1 MMDRRQQLENI
12 IIGTL
17 LESTY
22 ERNYFDDVKS
32 LVSQDMFLDETNRRI
47 YGLVWEMNAK
57 GMEST
62 RPSDIF
68 DEYGADVAD
77 ICADMCELCADYSF
91 LYLNTKYREQRY
103 LSGCKARKDVTFSD
117 YVNQFVIMSYEK
129 AS

>member
-1 MMDRRQQLENI
+1 MDRRQQLENI

-32 LVSQDMFLDETNRRI
+32 LVSQNMFLDETNRRI
-47 YGLVWEMNAK
+47 YGLIWEMNAK

-68 DEYGADVAD
+68 DEYGAKVAD
-77 ICADMCELCADYSF
+77 ICADMCELCTDFSF
-91 LYLNTKYREQRY
+91 IHLNTEYREKCF
-103 LSGCKARKDVTFSD
+103 LAGCKNRKEVTFDD
-117 YVNQFVIMSYEK
+117 YVNRFIVLSYEK